1 MLKERVDKM
10 VRRVITGFLLFCLS
24 LAISLHAQ
32 DESQKLSYGEARIL
46 LLKSIVFPG
55 WGEHSLGRSLRG
67 YVFNFVDIGL
77 WLSYLVQRHY
87 GKVFH
92 DAMVAYAVSHA
103 GVEPE
108 GKDAQF
114 YTDIGNYPTI
124 YDYNEQKL
132 RYRQVRLVYPVTD
145 EYYWAWDS
153 DASRKHFDRLRVK
166 SGLAY
171 RNASIFVACLVVN
184 RLASVIDIIALTRH
198 RLEGTE
204 FSFRPVVY
212 YLPDGTAG
220 VNMEVRW

>member
-1 MLKERVDKM
+1 MARKV
-10 VRRVITGFLLFCLS
+10 VTGFLLIYFVLVIN
-24 LAISLHAQ
+24 LYGQ
-32 DESQKLSYGEARIL
+32 NNDQKLSYGEARIL
-46 LLKSIVFPG
+46 LLKSVVFPG
-55 WGEHSLGRSLRG
+55 WGEHSLDRNSRG
-67 YVFNFVDIGL
+67 YVFNFIDIGL
-77 WLSYLVQRHY
+77 WLGYLVQKHY

-108 GKDAQF
+108 GKDVQF
-114 YTDIGNYPTI
+114 YTDIGNYLTI
-124 YDYNEQKL
+124 YDYNDQKL
-132 RYRQVRLVYPVTD
+132 RYRQVRLVYPVTK

-153 DASRKHFDRLRVK
+153 DASRKHFDRLRIK

-198 RLEGTE
+198 RLENAE
-204 FSFRPVVY
+204 FSFKPIVY

-220 VNMEVRW
+220 MNVEVRW